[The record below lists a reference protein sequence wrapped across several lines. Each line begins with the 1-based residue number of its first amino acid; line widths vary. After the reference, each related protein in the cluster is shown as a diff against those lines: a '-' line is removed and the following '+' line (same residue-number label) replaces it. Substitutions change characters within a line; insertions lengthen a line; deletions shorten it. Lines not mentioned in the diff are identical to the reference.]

1 MMPCRASS
9 PRPAHVRA
17 QAVMLRGGGTQ
28 KNQTWIPPTT
38 PAARGHL
45 ARARGGHL
53 TSRGGF
59 WKQGSSCLRSEP
71 GALQAR
77 GQAGRAPGRG
87 GQCPPRRRQGIR
99 LLFIPAEWCA
109 WGPSCTCPQE
119 TSCWAWTSRASRSGG
134 WDGWASR
141 TGRHLG
147 ARESR
152 MFAGTRPT
160 GLRGFSLIPALPLLT
175 LEDRQ
180 PAPVLA
186 VIWWLEGRAMSS
198 LRPATLRVSPE
209 SASSSVR
216 WGDKAVALNEM
227 PLQGAEGAGERSPP
241 SRTPRD
247 SSAPQTMPASCSP
260 PPCLHG
266 EMRGLG
272 SLKPNK
278 KGISGS
284 GSPVSN

>member
-1 MMPCRASS
+1 MPCRASS

-17 QAVMLRGGGTQ
+17 QAVMLRGGGTR
-28 KNQTWIPPTT
+28 KNQMWIPPTT

-45 ARARGGHL
+45 ARATGGHL

-71 GALQAR
+71 GCTA
-77 GQAGRAPGRG
+77 GTWAGRQGSRKRGPVSPTQAARNQAIVYPSRVVCMGAQLHLPTGDQLLGLDKQGFKEWWVGRVG
-87 GQCPPRRRQGIR
+87 LQG
-99 LLFIPAEWCA
+99 W
-109 WGPSCTCPQE
+109 
-119 TSCWAWTSRASRSGG
+119 RASRGPGVPDVCWDKAHGFEGLLSNPSPSPSHPGG
-134 WDGWASR
+134 QAASPCP
-141 TGRHLG
+141 GC
-147 ARESR
+147 
-152 MFAGTRPT
+152 
-160 GLRGFSLIPALPLLT
+160 
-175 LEDRQ
+175 D
-180 PAPVLA
+180 LA
-186 VIWWLEGRAMSS
+186 VGGRAMSS
-198 LRPATLRVSPE
+198 LGPATLRVSPE

-216 WGDKAVALNEM
+216 CGDKAVALNEM
-227 PLQGAEGAGERSPP
+227 RLQGAEGAGERSPP